1 MKKSMSVLIIL
12 FFAIHFIYADEENA
26 FPKLAEYKGQI
37 YLYGEQHGVKKIL
50 DKEFEL
56 WDTYYKKGLRN
67 LFLELPY
74 YTAEY
79 LNIWMQKNNNHILE
93 EIYNDWKGTAFYNQY
108 MFDFFIRIKKFCPE
122 TIFHGTDVG
131 HQYHTT
137 GKRFLNYLESKN
149 LKNSQMYTRTQE
161 IIKQGIAYYK
171 ERSPQNMIYREN
183 MMVENFIHELM
194 GVDNSD
200 IMGIYGA
207 AHTNLNSF
215 DMTGNIPC
223 MANQLNSLYEN
234 TITSEDLSMLAK
246 EIEPLRVDEI
256 TVENKKYRAYYYGK
270 QNLTGFKDFLYR
282 EFWRLDNA
290 YNNLKNNTKTGD
302 VLPYSNYIMN
312 VELGQVYVVEYTK
325 TDKTKMRLY
334 YLSSGAVWNGQ
345 SVTENII
352 VK

>member
-1 MKKSMSVLIIL
+1 M
-12 FFAIHFIYADEENA
+12 
-26 FPKLAEYKGQI
+26 
-37 YLYGEQHGVKKIL
+37 

-108 MFDFFIRIKKFCPE
+108 MFDFFISIKKFCPE

-200 IMGIYGA
+200 IMGIYGS
-207 AHTNLNSF
+207 AHTKLNSF